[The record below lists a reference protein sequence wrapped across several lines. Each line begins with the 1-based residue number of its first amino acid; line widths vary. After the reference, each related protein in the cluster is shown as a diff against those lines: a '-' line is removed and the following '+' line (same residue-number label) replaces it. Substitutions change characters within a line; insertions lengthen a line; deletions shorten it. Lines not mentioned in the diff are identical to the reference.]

1 MTESQIKAQVGSLV
15 KQGLPRKKSVS
26 KSKMSPQKKAWET
39 RRAKLAEKEKPTII
53 EFNGLILEIHMPMLG
68 RVITVKNDNLIKIV

>member
-26 KSKMSPQKKAWET
+26 KSKISPQKKAWET
-39 RRAKLAEKEKPTII
+39 RRARMVEKEKPTVI
-53 EFNGLILEIHMPMLG
+53 EFNGLTIDYGDSVNGIN
-68 RVITVKNDNLIKIV
+68 IFNLNELPF

>member
-26 KSKMSPQKKAWET
+26 KSKISPQKKAWET
-39 RRAKLAEKEKPTII
+39 RRARMVEKEKPTVI
-53 EFNGLILEIHMPMLG
+53 EFNGLTIEIHAPMLG
-68 RVITVKNDNLIKIV
+68 RVITIQNDNLIKII